1 MLLNIEG
8 QITWIP
14 LSEASK
20 VQSLIFDK
28 SKYSADSAKNW
39 ASSHGFRS
47 SKVDEKPNTIRH
59 RQKSPLK
66 SKRYRTKEFGKGI
79 KAVIGF

>member
-1 MLLNIEG
+1 MLLNIDN
-8 QITWIP
+8 QISWIP

-20 VQSLIFDK
+20 VQSLIFDIN
-28 SKYSADSAKNW
+28 KYTTDSAKDW

-47 SKVDEKPNTIRH
+47 SKVDEKENTIRL
-59 RQKSPLK
+59 RQQSPSK
-66 SKRYRTKEFGKGI
+66 SKEYRTKEFGKGI